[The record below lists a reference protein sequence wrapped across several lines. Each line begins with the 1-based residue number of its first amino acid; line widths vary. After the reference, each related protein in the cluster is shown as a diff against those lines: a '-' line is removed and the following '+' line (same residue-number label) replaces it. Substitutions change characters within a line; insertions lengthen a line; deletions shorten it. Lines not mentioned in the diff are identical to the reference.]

1 VANKSNANA
10 GAPPG
15 GLGVKPWVLIVPI
28 ALIGLVFLPSA
39 AVICAGMLPTL
50 VARLVDTSPGRRF
63 SITVG
68 SLNLVGC
75 LYFLNRI
82 WAAGHGISDIQTVLG
97 DSYGWLAALSGAGA
111 GWVIF
116 GAMPVIVA
124 KIADTQT
131 ALRLR
136 RITGDQERL
145 AKDWGEAVRGV
156 YGVKVAP
163 KDQSGE

>member
-1 VANKSNANA
+1 MAKNSKTKTVTTYE
-10 GAPPG
+10 
-15 GLGVKPWVLIVPI
+15 GLGVKPWGLIVPVV
-28 ALIGLVFLPSA
+28 LIGLIFMPSA
-39 AVICAGMLPTL
+39 AVVCAGMLPTL
-50 VARLVDTSPGRRF
+50 VARLVDSSPGRRL

-75 LYFLNRI
+75 LYFLNSI
-82 WAAGHGISDIQTVLG
+82 WAAGHSVGDIQIVLA

-116 GAMPVIVA
+116 GAMPAIIG
-124 KIADTQT
+124 KIAETQT

-145 AKDWGEAVRGV
+145 VKEWGETVRGV
-156 YGVKVAP
+156 YGVQVVP
-163 KDQSGE
+163 KEEGGE